1 MVFGLNKIVD
11 GLYYT
16 IVTHLCQS
24 YLRANVDIIVITQ
37 KHLLITI
44 AIRHSIQFCCYSL

>member
-24 YLRANVDIIVITQ
+24 YLRANVDIIVIKQ
-37 KHLLITI
+37 EHLLITI
-44 AIRHSIQFCCYSL
+44 AIRHST